1 MAITFYQYYYWPF
14 VISWFHCN
22 HFIFPIIRQES
33 IKSQASTVKTVM
45 VSHQQLIGEVKSML
59 TTMAKVRFSFLA

>member
-1 MAITFYQYYYWPF
+1 MAITFCQFAFRYIVVP
-14 VISWFHCN
+14 CN

-59 TTMAKVRFSFLA
+59 TTMAKVRFSFLR